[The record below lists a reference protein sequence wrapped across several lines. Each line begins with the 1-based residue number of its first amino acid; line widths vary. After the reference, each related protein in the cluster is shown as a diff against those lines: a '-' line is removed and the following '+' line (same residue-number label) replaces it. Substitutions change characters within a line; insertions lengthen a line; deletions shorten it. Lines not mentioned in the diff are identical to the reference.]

1 MKQQIKQIL
10 KWSLLGVA
18 GLIILLAIANG
29 ISESN
34 RTAQQK
40 SALPDLRT
48 RYTDDVIDIRD
59 VSFDE
64 YATSDE
70 FKYNYR
76 TGYSGSYNYNYDV
89 EGYGSDGYIY
99 GNIDTSG
106 KYGEGYIYDEYGNEL
121 WIETEWI
128 DYGLME
134 AYDEYGNWYEL
145 EVY

>member
-1 MKQQIKQIL
+1 MKEKIKQIL
-10 KWSLLGVA
+10 KWCLIGIV
-18 GLIILLAIANG
+18 GLIVLFFIANG

-34 RTAQQK
+34 RTTQQK
-40 SALPDLRT
+40 SALPDLRAH
-48 RYTDDVIDIRD
+48 YTDDVIDIRD
-59 VSFDE
+59 VDFDE
-64 YATSDE
+64 YTTSDE
-70 FKYNYR
+70 FEYNYR
-76 TGYSGSYNYNYDV
+76 AGYSGSYNYNYDV
-89 EGYGSDGYIY
+89 EGYGADGYVH

-106 KYGEGYIYDEYGNEL
+106 KYGEGYVYDEYGNEL